1 MSICEASTR
10 RGFVWVVWIC
20 LAASTAV
27 GQWKY
32 IGPDGGALGA
42 MAGHPTDANVVYVVS
57 AADYSTKLLK
67 SADKGLSWYQLGI
80 VGAPSDVLLV
90 DWSNPALMYTCGY
103 AGLRKTTNE
112 GVTWAT
118 VSLPTRNYLQT
129 ITLDPQS
136 VSTIHGAGYYY
147 DTAAIGLYARS
158 TNGGTSWSTKLLT
171 SRRSYMYCVT
181 VAPTNTQMVFVGG
194 YDVDSLTFAHG
205 RLMRS
210 TNGGSSF
217 SDCTGPMSGTV
228 NHVLCDPLTAGKVYA
243 ACNEGVYRS
252 TDWGTTWTM
261 NSGIVLYPQRLSICP
276 ANTAVLL
283 AATSDYGIY
292 RSTNGGSSWE
302 AVTSGMPSAHP
313 KAVLIEPG
321 NPSVMYAATTAGFC
335 RSTNGGGQWVWSSPG
350 IRAASVST
358 LAFAP
363 SNRSRVYAGIEP
375 DGVFKTSGALGMG
388 TVAWQPTGSFISC
401 RNTVPGVVVSMS
413 NADSVFVLEGGG

>member
-1 MSICEASTR
+1 M
-10 RGFVWVVWIC
+10 
-20 LAASTAV
+20 
-27 GQWKY
+27 
-32 IGPDGGALGA
+32 
-42 MAGHPTDANVVYVVS
+42 
-57 AADYSTKLLK
+57 
-67 SADKGLSWYQLGI
+67 
-80 VGAPSDVLLV
+80 

-194 YDVDSLTFAHG
+194 YDVDSLTFAHWQTNAKYERWLKFFGLHGSNEWDGEPCSLRSPNGWQGLRRLQRGGIPEYRLGNDLDHEQWDRALSPTIIHMPSEHG
-205 RLMRS
+205 RPPGRY
-210 TNGGSSF
+210 
-217 SDCTGPMSGTV
+217 V
-228 NHVLCDPLTAGKVYA
+228 
-243 ACNEGVYRS
+243 
-252 TDWGTTWTM
+252 
-261 NSGIVLYPQRLSICP
+261 
-276 ANTAVLL
+276 
-283 AATSDYGIY
+283 DYGIY

-335 RSTNGGGQWVWSSPG
+335 RSTNGGGQWVWSSRR

-358 LAFAP
+358 LAFARRTVRE
-363 SNRSRVYAGIEP
+363 SMRESSLMGYSRRP
-375 DGVFKTSGALGMG
+375 GALGMG
-388 TVAWQPTGSFISC
+388 TVAWQPTG
-401 RNTVPGVVVSMS
+401 
-413 NADSVFVLEGGG
+413 